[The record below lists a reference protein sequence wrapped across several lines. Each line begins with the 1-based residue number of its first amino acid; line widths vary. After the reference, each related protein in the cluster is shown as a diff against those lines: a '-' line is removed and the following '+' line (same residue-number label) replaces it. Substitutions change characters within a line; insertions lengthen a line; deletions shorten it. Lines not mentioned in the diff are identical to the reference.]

1 MNELAPADYQQW
13 LISLKSRIQSAQQ
26 RAVLAVNQE
35 LISLYWQIGN
45 DILQRQQQQGWG
57 SKVIDR
63 LAQDLRQAFPD
74 MKGFSVRNLKY
85 MRRFAELW
93 PDAEF
98 VQQPAAQ
105 LPWFHIC
112 TIMDKL
118 PNELERQWYMHKAI
132 EHGWSRNVLVH
143 QIESRLMERAVCPP
157 GLSHTRQSGMTAS
170 IMKVTCCLPAGLKHE

>member
-1 MNELAPADYQQW
+1 MPKTSFRKNSDSLPDFGGPCNFTTQTALREIARTYRFWGLLESLLAALAKD
-13 LISLKSRIQSAQQ
+13 LKT
-26 RAVLAVNQE
+26 
-35 LISLYWQIGN
+35 
-45 DILQRQQQQGWG
+45 
-57 SKVIDR
+57 
-63 LAQDLRQAFPD
+63 AFPEL
-74 MKGFSVRNLKY
+74 KGFSSRNLKY
-85 MRRFAELW
+85 MRRFAEAW
-93 PDAEF
+93 PDPEF